1 MKKEIRTIVYD
12 DELKLEAYSLEG
24 IVQPFPNHF
33 HEYYVIGLIKGGQR
47 FLSCKNKEYQL
58 KKGDIVIFNPGDNH
72 SCRQIGDGL
81 LDYKGINIP
90 KETMQKLTCEIT
102 GKTELPIFSAN
113 VICDE
118 EIASYL
124 YSLHEL
130 IMNGSHEFEKE
141 ETLLFLIARVFQ
153 KYDLTFDNGTSACS
167 IELERACTY
176 MEQNYNKHICLDDI
190 CRFAGLSKSTLLRTF
205 TKQKG
210 VTPYCYLENIRI
222 GRAKEL
228 LEQGI
233 MPIDAAQQTG
243 FSDQSHFTNYFSR
256 FIGLSPGVYREIF
269 CEKEHKAK

>member
-1 MKKEIRTIVYD
+1 M
-12 DELKLEAYSLEG
+12 ELRLPLECPRGERPLVDLYLE
-24 IVQPFPNHF
+24 
-33 HEYYVIGLIKGGQR
+33 
-47 FLSCKNKEYQL
+47 
-58 KKGDIVIFNPGDNH
+58 PGVF
-72 SCRQIGDGL
+72 SERC
-81 LDYKGINIP
+81 
-90 KETMQKLTCEIT
+90 T
-102 GKTELPIFSAN
+102 GKLP
-113 VICDE
+113 
-118 EIASYL
+118 L
-124 YSLHEL
+124 
-130 IMNGSHEFEKE
+130 
-141 ETLLFLIARVFQ
+141 RV
-153 KYDLTFDNGTSACS
+153 DCIRS